1 MPRLTVPGDTP
12 VTLYY
17 EDSGGEGR
25 PVVLIHGWPLSA
37 DAWQAQVGPLTEAGY
52 RVIAYD
58 RRGFGRS
65 EKPASGYEYDTLAS
79 DLNELITQLDL
90 TAAVIVGFS
99 MGGGEVARYIGSYG
113 EDRLAGAVLAGAIT
127 PALCI
132 TDDNPDGGMPIE
144 GFEGLR
150 DECAADREAFL
161 RKFMTWFFSNP
172 SELAVRPEQFE
183 QVLAITAEGSDAALQ
198 QCIMAWATDFRADV
212 EKFTVPTLVIHGDS
226 DNNVPFEPS
235 GKRAAAMIPSSTL
248 HVVEGGPHG
257 FNVSHADEFNDALLA
272 FLGGLPA

>member
-1 MPRLTVPGDTP
+1 MSRLTVPGDTP
-12 VTLYY
+12 ITLYY
-17 EDSGGEGR
+17 EDSGGDGR

-37 DAWQAQVGPLTEAGY
+37 AAWKDQLGPLASAGY

-65 EKPASGYEYDTLAS
+65 DKPETGYEYDTLAA
-79 DLNELITQLDL
+79 DLDALMAELDL
-90 TAAVIVGFS
+90 TGAVIVGFS
-99 MGGGEVARYIGSYG
+99 MGGGEVARYIGNHG
-113 EDRLAGAVLAGAIT
+113 EERLAGAVLAAAIT

-161 RKFMTWFFSNP
+161 QKFMTWFFSNP
-172 SELAVRPEQFE
+172 SELAVSPAQFE
-183 QVLAITAEGSDAALQ
+183 EALAITAQGSDTALQ
-198 QCIMAWATDFRADV
+198 ECIIAWATDFRADV

-226 DNNVPFEPS
+226 DNNVPFDPS
-235 GKRAAAMIPSSTL
+235 ARRAAAMIASSTL
-248 HVVEGGPHG
+248 HVVEKGPHG
-257 FNVSHADEFNDALLA
+257 INVSHADEFNRALIG
-272 FLGGLPA
+272 FLNQLPD